1 LKKKI
6 LVKTDDPVNKQ
17 LYLTVTGKVETVVD
31 ITPKTVSLR
40 GVPGDVLQTM
50 VTITP
55 VEKYDFSI
63 LELNQ
68 KFNTDI
74 KAQLI
79 KPEKDNS
86 SWQVK
91 ISSTSQIADDFYDV
105 ITLKTDS
112 KYKPTLKI
120 RVYAIYLKKDNKKS

>member
-6 LVKTDDPVNKQ
+6 LVKTDDPGNKQ
-17 LYLTVTGKVETVVD
+17 FYLTVTGKVETVVD
-31 ITPKTVSLR
+31 ITPRTVSLR
-40 GVPGDVLQTM
+40 GVSGDVLEAI

-55 VEKYDFSI
+55 ADKYGFSI
-63 LELNQ
+63 LELKQ

-79 KPEKDNS
+79 KPEKEKS

-91 ISSTSQIADDFYDV
+91 ISSTSQKADDFYEV

-112 KYKPTLKI
+112 KYKPTLTI